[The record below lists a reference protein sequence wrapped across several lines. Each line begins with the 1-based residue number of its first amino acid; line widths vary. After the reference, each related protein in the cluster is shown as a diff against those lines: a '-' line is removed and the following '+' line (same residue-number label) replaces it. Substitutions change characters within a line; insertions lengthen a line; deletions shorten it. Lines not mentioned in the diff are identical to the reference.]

1 MMRQRSNTSPILR
14 LTRNLICIGIAA
26 FLILFTQNEQFCK
39 KIIPTT
45 NEQLETYSD
54 IKQIAA
60 RLEEEILS
68 GSGSF
73 SFYTTRLD
81 PSQIQDIN
89 SYIDPTFGSANYQ
102 ETTNNRLAPKT
113 TIKIQLKPAYYVY
126 AAIMQH
132 KAIPNNE
139 TKAKR
144 LYRVVNAVLKAK
156 IKPAMTDYQKEL
168 ALHDYLVKQCHY
180 STHSTSSDV
189 YEAYGALVN
198 HKAVCDGYAQAL
210 QLLFTCSGITSKY
223 ICGTATDANGSMDHA
238 WNLVKLG
245 NDWYH
250 LDATWDDPT
259 PDRKGRILH
268 TYFNV
273 TDSYIKSSH
282 HFNAS
287 YYPTM
292 TATKMNFYV
301 RSKQR
306 FTSWKKYKKAAKKAL
321 LTDNRTMY
329 EAYIGKRNVT
339 VNDLQFLYSD
349 RTSKQFLWNVI
360 KESEGNVL
368 VITQK

>member
-1 MMRQRSNTSPILR
+1 M
-14 LTRNLICIGIAA
+14 
-26 FLILFTQNEQFCK
+26 
-39 KIIPTT
+39 
-45 NEQLETYSD
+45 
-54 IKQIAA
+54 
-60 RLEEEILS
+60 
-68 GSGSF
+68 
-73 SFYTTRLD
+73 
-81 PSQIQDIN
+81 
-89 SYIDPTFGSANYQ
+89 
-102 ETTNNRLAPKT
+102 
-113 TIKIQLKPAYYVY
+113 
-126 AAIMQH
+126 
-132 KAIPNNE
+132 
-139 TKAKR
+139 
-144 LYRVVNAVLKAK
+144 
-156 IKPAMTDYQKEL
+156 
-168 ALHDYLVKQCHY
+168 
-180 STHSTSSDV
+180 
-189 YEAYGALVN
+189 
-198 HKAVCDGYAQAL
+198 
-210 QLLFTCSGITSKY
+210 LFTCSGITSKY

-349 RTSKQFLWNVI
+349 HTSKQFLWNVI